1 MYTPTSSRRTLRR
14 GIAGGFALLA
24 LAGVLTA
31 CGGDD
36 VTADKDR
43 STTTTTAKPSSGG
56 ATNPTGG
63 VARTSWKLASPADG
77 TDPTLDFAP
86 EGIVS
91 GSTGCNRFNGTWT
104 EDGDSLKIALGPMTQ
119 MACTSDAATQQ
130 EKSIIDS
137 LAKVASAE
145 QTATTLVLKDSDGKE
160 LLTYDAVT
168 GDLRGTSWK
177 VNGVNTGNA
186 VETSALTEAL
196 TLDFGTEGSVTGF
209 GGCNNFRGS
218 YTLEGGVIS
227 FSEFA
232 STKKACEPDVMELE
246 DKYLA
251 ALAAA
256 SVVERSGNTLNLRDD
271 KGATQVAATLAG

>member
-1 MYTPTSSRRTLRR
+1 MK
-14 GIAGGFALLA
+14 IAPLVLTFAA
-24 LAGVLTA
+24 LAAPALA
-31 CGGDD
+31 Q
-36 VTADKDR
+36 
-43 STTTTTAKPSSGG
+43 STG
-56 ATNPTGG
+56 ATGWTLVS
-63 VARTSWKLASPADG
+63 VAGSAVAPGATIAFSADG
-77 TDPTLDFAP
+77 AVFGT
-86 EGIVS
+86 
-91 GSTGCNRFNGTWT
+91 TGCNRFNGTWT

-137 LAKVASAE
+137 LAEVASAE

-168 GDLRGTSWK
+168 GDLQGTSWK

-186 VETSALTEAL
+186 VESSALTEAL

-232 STKKACEPDVMELE
+232 STEMSCEPDVMELE